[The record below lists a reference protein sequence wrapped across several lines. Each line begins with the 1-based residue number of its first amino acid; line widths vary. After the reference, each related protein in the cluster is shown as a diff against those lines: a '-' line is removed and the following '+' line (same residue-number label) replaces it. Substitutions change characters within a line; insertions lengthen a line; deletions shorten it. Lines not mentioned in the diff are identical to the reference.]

1 VISVDKERDAEC
13 IASGSMEECVKI
25 FGEISPDSAIKEDEK
40 DTDEIKELKQKRRST
55 IIQGKS
61 WREMDS
67 KLDLEDD
74 E

>member
-1 VISVDKERDAEC
+1 
-13 IASGSMEECVKI
+13 MEECVKI

-55 IIQGKS
+55 IIQAKS